1 MTEVYLHVGPVKTG
15 STFLQDL
22 LWRHRGD
29 LARQGYLHPAEH
41 PNEMFLASNDVQ
53 DCAFVRFGL
62 PEAAGAWAAVRG
74 RIQGFPGPVILSCEI
89 LGWSTPEHVARIAAA
104 LAPARLHVVVMA
116 RSLAAILPSLWQ
128 EKIKMVDPDIS
139 WPGFLAAERGS
150 RSPVSDAA
158 LIVARWRR
166 HVPAAR
172 IHVITVPPPGAGR
185 LVLLARFAAATG
197 LDVTSWQPGP
207 EAANESL
214 DLVQAE
220 LIRRLNLATARVM
233 DWRAQ
238 RRLVNVVLL
247 PRLRAAPGRPGP
259 RLLVPASERD
269 WITAETARR
278 IAALRASRAVI
289 HGDLAELEPPPGSW
303 ATGPQPVTDAELL
316 AEALRWLAATPVPAL
331 PDPRDFT

>member
-1 MTEVYLHVGPVKTG
+1 VTDVYLHVGPLKTG

-22 LWRHRGD
+22 LWRHRED

-41 PNEMFLASNDVQ
+41 PNEIFLASNDVQ
-53 DCAFVRFGL
+53 DCAFQEFAL
-62 PEAAGAWAAVRG
+62 PEAAGTWQAVCDRVL
-74 RIQGFPGPVILSCEI
+74 GFPGPVILSSEMF
-89 LGWSTPEHVARIAAA
+89 GGSTPEHIERIAAS

-128 EKIKMVDPDIS
+128 EKIKMVDPDVT
-139 WPGFLAAERGS
+139 WPDYLAAERDCGA
-150 RSPVSDAA
+150 PTSDAS
-158 LIVARWRR
+158 LIIARWRR

-185 LVLLARFAAATG
+185 RLLLDRFAAATG
-197 LDVTSWQPGP
+197 IDTTGWRADP

-214 DLVQAE
+214 DQVQAE
-220 LIRRLNLATARVM
+220 LIRRLNLATAGVM

-247 PRLRAAPGRPGP
+247 PRLRGAGPPPGR
-259 RLLVPASERD
+259 RLLVPASERG
-269 WITAETARR
+269 WIAAETARR

-289 HGDLAELEPPPGSW
+289 HGDLAELEPAPGIW
-303 ATGPQPVTDAELL
+303 EDEPQPVTDADLL
-316 AEALRWLAATPVPAL
+316 AEALRWLARSPAAPL

>member
-1 MTEVYLHVGPVKTG
+1 VTDVYLHVGPVKTG

-22 LWRHRGD
+22 LWRHRED

-41 PNEMFLASNDVQ
+41 PNEIFLASNDVQ
-53 DCAFVRFGL
+53 GCAFVRFEL
-62 PEAAGAWAAVRG
+62 PEAGGAWQAVRDRVLGYPG
-74 RIQGFPGPVILSCEI
+74 RVILSCEI
-89 LGWSTPEHVARIAAA
+89 LGRSTPEHIDRIAAS

-128 EKIKMVDPDIS
+128 EKIKMVDPDVS
-139 WPGFLAAERGS
+139 WPDYLAAERG
-150 RSPVSDAA
+150 RGAPASDAS
-158 LIVARWRR
+158 LIVRRWRR

-172 IHVITVPPPGAGR
+172 IHVITVPPPAAGR
-185 LVLLARFAAATG
+185 LLLLARFAAATG
-197 LDVTSWQPGP
+197 LDVTGWQPDP

-220 LIRRLNLATARVM
+220 LIRRLNLATAGVM

-247 PRLRAAPGRPGP
+247 PRLRGAGPPLGP
-259 RLLVPASERD
+259 RLLVPASERG
-269 WITAETARR
+269 WIAAETARR
-278 IAALRASRAVI
+278 IAALRASQAVI
-289 HGDLAELEPPPGSW
+289 HGDLAELEPPPGIW
-303 ATGPQPVTDAELL
+303 ADGPQPVTDAGLL
-316 AEALRWLAATPVPAL
+316 AEALRWLALSPAEPL